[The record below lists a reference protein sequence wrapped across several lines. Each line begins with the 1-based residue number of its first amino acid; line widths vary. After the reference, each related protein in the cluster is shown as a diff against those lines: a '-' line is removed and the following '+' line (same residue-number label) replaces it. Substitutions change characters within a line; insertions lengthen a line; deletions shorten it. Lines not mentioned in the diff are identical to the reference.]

1 MYMCARGVF
10 RVCCDKKGLCKRA
23 LGGREKRP
31 ALVPQLSPPPPRAR
45 FTVALDAC
53 EQRGLPITQHD
64 RLGDKAIN
72 SHNAT
77 QRHNEGLAAIYT
89 AIRCASTT
97 ANAVRMGDKGDGTPC
112 GKAEAGRRHALD
124 IDGGI

>member
-1 MYMCARGVF
+1 MNVALLVFCLRRLVPFFTPADADCAR
-10 RVCCDKKGLCKRA
+10 A
-23 LGGREKRP
+23 
-31 ALVPQLSPPPPRAR
+31 
-45 FTVALDAC
+45 
-53 EQRGLPITQHD
+53 QRGLPITQHD

-97 ANAVRMGDKGDGTPC
+97 ANAVRMGDKGDGTPAS
-112 GKAEAGRRHALD
+112 KA
-124 IDGGI
+124 GG